1 MSGVGDG
8 DGRLSSRDGRRGTSS
23 RGLQQ
28 RRREVRDLEQGR
40 LLQVDGAARHKAAAG
55 RGRAVEA
62 GPGQGLGGRAGRGR
76 RTGAA
81 AGRWGARDQRESV
94 RERPERER
102 ACHIFFPFFVFK
114 LIFVV
119 CHRSWHTA
127 NK

>member
-102 ACHIFFPFFVFK
+102 ERATYFFLFLF
-114 LIFVV
+114 
-119 CHRSWHTA
+119 S
-127 NK
+127 N